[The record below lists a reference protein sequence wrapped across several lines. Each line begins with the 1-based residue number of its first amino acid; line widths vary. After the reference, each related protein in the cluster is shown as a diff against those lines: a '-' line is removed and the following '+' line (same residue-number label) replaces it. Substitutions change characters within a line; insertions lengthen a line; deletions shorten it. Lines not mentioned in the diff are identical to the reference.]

1 MLIALFCPFYFTL
14 VRKCYLINDC
24 NRHNSLSYL
33 IHNFMN
39 TKSIFVRLVMDSD
52 AEVHHSPINNIVI

>member
-1 MLIALFCPFYFTL
+1 MLIALLCLFYFTL
-14 VRKCYLINDC
+14 VSKCYVINDC

-33 IHNFMN
+33 IHNFMK
-39 TKSIFVRLVMDSD
+39 TKNIFVRLVSDSD